1 MAATL
6 AQLTQCLTQTLSP
19 DTTTRIK
26 AELTLGD
33 ILIAPEAGLVL
44 AQLVASQGADIG
56 LRQMSTL
63 HSASVVLRK
72 FVNERW
78 SLALPKWRGLTV
90 VPVELKGQLRQVIF
104 QTLSDPQNKIR
115 SLSAQIITT
124 IANADWPDE
133 WPDLL
138 DALIALLSSNSPQSV
153 HGAMQ
158 VMAEFIKADLT
169 EDQILPVLR
178 QLLPI
183 LLSILGAPEQHSV
196 LTRARAVGV
205 FRTCVETLFMVKQ
218 EHPQAVKEAAQSILP
233 AWLDAFKFLL
243 NINPTQDIDGTPNWD
258 GVALRIQIF
267 KALDTIQVPFHR
279 LLTPALPDFLAAA
292 LAHLTA
298 LFPAYQHYYV
308 LAEGTVPPASEATD
322 GESTGLSQ
330 LFCALCDFVAGAA
343 RHARGR
349 VFWTEESV
357 GRLALALVQWV
368 QITKDDEDEWMTN
381 ANAFVAQEAEEA
393 MSFSVRIAGIDLL
406 GAIIDGFPPLAL
418 NTLQSVIE
426 QLTAQSDSD
435 KASGNPNWWR
445 PLEALLAAVGG
456 QAESVLEWI
465 EDEAAS
471 GRQVQIQ
478 IAPLLQN
485 VVPNLLSLSDCP
497 FLQGRAFVF
506 ASQYTK
512 VLPVEMAGQ
521 YLQATVQVLEAS
533 DASAPIKISAV
544 KAVLNFCKDI
554 SDGLLEPVAPIIA
567 RAVGPFLSVTS
578 EDTLSL
584 VLEALLTILEIRE
597 CAWMTQD
604 LATSLVS
611 AVLDIWMKNNK
622 DPIFI
627 SLLTDILA
635 SLAGSKAQ
643 DIYETVVKQALPALT
658 NAIMASTETEPWI
671 TGAAIDLAT
680 SLAQGAPESGLGDGF
695 VSMLGPSLFM
705 ALRTVEDRDV
715 IQNGTASL
723 TTIIR
728 KDYPQLQ
735 AWSDPITHRSGLDCV
750 LEVIAK
756 QLKSQ
761 DESGGLVVGDL
772 IIHLLRRAR
781 ENVLPVLPELLNA
794 MLGRMTSAKTATFIQ
809 SLVVPFAF
817 LVSNQRDTVL
827 DLLESANIDGRSGLD
842 ILLQTWCENEETF
855 QGFWAQRISTLA
867 FCSLFVSN
875 RPSLQAVVVKG
886 DLIIKP
892 ETRNVI
898 MTRSKT
904 RAVPTEFTRIPFP
917 VKALKILLRELQSG
931 GEAASRRMNAS
942 ELGSDD
948 GDDDWADD
956 GDEAPESSSSR
967 ANDMAFLSD
976 LISGPG
982 GLPFDNDDLLE
993 AVDDEDLK
1001 NDPVSQM
1008 DMKTHLLSF
1017 FKDCAVQNT
1026 NNFSAVVDQLS
1037 PDEIQVVRQ
1046 VVSS

>member
-6 AQLTQCLTQTLSP
+6 EQLMQCLTQTLSP

-33 ILIAPEAGLVL
+33 MLAAPEAGLVL
-44 AQLVASQGADIG
+44 AQLVASQGADVG
-56 LRQMSTL
+56 LRQIT
-63 HSASVVLRK
+63 SVVLRK

-78 SLALPKWRGLTV
+78 SLALPKWRGLPA
-90 VPVELKGQLRQVIF
+90 VPVELKSQIRQVVF
-104 QTLSDPQNKIR
+104 QTLSDPQSKIR

-169 EDQILPVLR
+169 EDQILPILR

-243 NINPTQDIDGTPNWD
+243 NLNPNQDVDGRPNWD
-258 GVALRIQIF
+258 GIALRIQIF

-279 LLTPALPDFLAAA
+279 LLTPVLPDFLSAA
-292 LAHLTA
+292 LTHLTT
-298 LFPAYQHYYV
+298 LYPVYLHHYV
-308 LAEGTVPPASEATD
+308 LAETAVPPPSEATD
-322 GESTGLSQ
+322 SESTELTQ
-330 LFCALCDFVAGAA
+330 LYCAICDFVAGSA

-349 VFWTEESV
+349 EFWTEDSMGKV
-357 GRLALALVQWV
+357 VLALVQWV
-368 QITKDDEDEWMTN
+368 QITKDDEDEWINN

-393 MSFSVRIAGIDLL
+393 MSFSVRIAGMDLL
-406 GAIIDGFPPLAL
+406 GAIIDGFQPLAM
-418 NTLQSVIE
+418 NTMQLAIQQVI
-426 QLTAQSDSD
+426 AQSEVE
-435 KASGNPNWWR
+435 KTSGNLNWWR
-445 PLEALLAAVGG
+445 PLEAMLASVGG

-471 GRQVQIQ
+471 GRQAQIQ

-485 VVPNLLSLSDCP
+485 GIPNLLGLSDYP

-521 YLQATVQVLEAS
+521 YLQATVHVLEAS
-533 DASAPIKISAV
+533 EANIPIKISAV

-554 SDGLLEPVAPIIA
+554 NDDLLEPVAPRIA
-567 RAVGPFLSVTS
+567 KAVGPFLSVTT

-584 VLEALLTILEIRE
+584 VLEALLTIVEIKQ

-604 LATSLVS
+604 LASSLVT

-635 SLAGSKAQ
+635 SLAGSKAPGV
-643 DIYETVVKQALPALT
+643 YESVVKQALPVLT
-658 NAIMASTETEPWI
+658 NAIMASTEREPWI
-671 TGAAIDLAT
+671 TGAAIELAS
-680 SLAQGAPESGLGDGF
+680 SLAQGSPESGLGEGF
-695 VSMLGPSLFM
+695 VTMLAPSLFL
-705 ALRTVEDRDV
+705 ALRSVEDRDV
-715 IQNGTASL
+715 IQNGIACL
-723 TTIIR
+723 TTIVR
-728 KDYPQLQ
+728 KDYAQLQ
-735 AWSDPITHRSGLDCV
+735 AWSDPITGRSGLDCV

-772 IIHLLRRAR
+772 IIHLLRQAR
-781 ENVLPVLPELLNA
+781 DGVLPVLPELLNA
-794 MLGRMTSAKTATFIQ
+794 MIGRMITAKTASFTQ
-809 SLVVPFAF
+809 SLVIPFAF
-817 LVSNQRDTVL
+817 LIHNQRDTVL
-827 DLLESANIDGRSGLD
+827 GLLESMKIDGRSGID
-842 ILLQTWCENEETF
+842 ILLQTWSENEETF

-867 FCSLFVSN
+867 FCSLFVSG
-875 RPSLQAVVVKG
+875 RPSVQTVIVKG

-904 RAVPTEFTRIPFP
+904 KAVPTEFTRIPFP
-917 VKALKILLRELQSG
+917 AKALKILLRELQSG
-931 GEAASRRMNAS
+931 GEAASRRTNAS
-942 ELGSDD
+942 EVDSDD
-948 GDDDWADD
+948 GDDDWQEDD
-956 GDEAPESSSSR
+956 DEVIPEGSSSR
-967 ANDMAFLSD
+967 SNEMAFLSD
-976 LISGPG
+976 LLSAPG

-993 AVDDEDLK
+993 AADDEDLK

-1008 DMKTHLLSF
+1008 DMKAHLLSF
-1017 FKDCAVQNT
+1017 FKDCASHNT
-1026 NNFSAVVDQLS
+1026 NNFSAAVDQLS
-1037 PDEIQVVRQ
+1037 ADEIAVVRQ
-1046 VVSS
+1046 IVSSQ

>member
-6 AQLTQCLTQTLSP
+6 EHLTQCLTQTLSP
-19 DTTTRIK
+19 DTTIRIK

-33 ILIAPEAGLVL
+33 ILIAPESGLVL
-44 AQLVASQGADIG
+44 AQLAASQGADIG
-56 LRQMSTL
+56 LRQMTL
-63 HSASVVLRK
+63 VVLRK

-78 SLALPKWRGLTV
+78 SLALPKWRSLTV
-90 VPVELKGQLRQVIF
+90 VPVELKAQIRQIIF

-138 DALIALLSSNSPQSV
+138 DALIALLSSHSPQSV

-233 AWLDAFKFLL
+233 SWLDAFKFLL
-243 NINPTQDIDGTPNWD
+243 NINPTQDIDGTPSWD
-258 GVALRIQIF
+258 GIALRIQIF
-267 KALDTIQVPFHR
+267 KALDTIQVPFSR
-279 LLTPALPDFLAAA
+279 LLTPVLPDFLAAA
-292 LAHLTA
+292 LTHLTT

-308 LAEGTVPPASEATD
+308 LAEGTVPPPSEATG
-322 GESTGLSQ
+322 GESTELSQ
-330 LFCALCDFVAGAA
+330 LFCSLCDFVAGAA

-349 VFWTEESV
+349 EFWTEESV
-357 GRLALALVQWV
+357 GRLVLALVQWV
-368 QITKDDEDEWMTN
+368 QITKDDEDEWMSN

-393 MSFSVRIAGIDLL
+393 MSFSVRMAGIDLL

-418 NTLQSVIE
+418 NMLQSVIL

-471 GRQVQIQ
+471 GRQTQIQ

-512 VLPVEMAGQ
+512 VLPIEMAGQ
-521 YLQATVQVLEAS
+521 YLQATVHVLEAV

-554 SDGLLEPVAPIIA
+554 SDSLLEPVAPRIA
-567 RAVGPFLSVTS
+567 MAVGPFLSVTS

-584 VLEALLTILEIRE
+584 VLEALLTIVEIRK

-611 AVLDIWMKNNK
+611 AVLDIWTKNNK

-627 SLLTDILA
+627 SLLTDIL
-635 SLAGSKAQ
+635 STLAGSKAQ
-643 DIYETVVKQALPALT
+643 GIYETVVDQALPVLT
-658 NAIMASTETEPWI
+658 NAIVASAGEPWI
-671 TGAAIDLAT
+671 TGAAIDLAS

-695 VSMLGPSLFM
+695 VNMLAPCLFLV
-705 ALRTVEDRDV
+705 LRTAEDRDV

-735 AWSDPITHRSGLDCV
+735 AWSDPTTNRSGLDCV

-781 ENVLPVLPELLNA
+781 DNVFPVLPELLNA

-809 SLVVPFAF
+809 SLVVPFSF
-817 LVSNQRDTVL
+817 LIHNQRDAVL
-827 DLLESANIDGRSGLD
+827 DLLESANIEGRSGLD

-855 QGFWAQRISTLA
+855 QGFWAQRVSTLA

-875 RPSLQAVVVKG
+875 RPSLRAIVVKG

-956 GDEAPESSSSR
+956 GDEAAEGSSSR

-982 GLPFDNDDLLE
+982 GLPFDNDDLLG
-993 AVDDEDLK
+993 AVDDDDLK
-1001 NDPVSQM
+1001 NDPVSHM
-1008 DMKTHLLSF
+1008 DMKAHLLSF
-1017 FKDCAVQNT
+1017 FKDCAAQNT
-1026 NNFSAVVDQLS
+1026 NNFSAAVGQLS
-1037 PDEIQVVRQ
+1037 PDETHVVRQ